1 MAYLVGGVT
10 VPLEKIGHCI
20 VWGSTCLD
28 SVIAAEAD
36 SRKLL
41 VCFHYMFDEIAK
53 SRMSFL
59 IKLQNP

>member
-36 SRKLL
+36 SRKL
-41 VCFHYMFDEIAK
+41 
-53 SRMSFL
+53 
-59 IKLQNP
+59 